1 MSTRPSPSL
10 FTLLVIATMLAVVG
24 APPTSLVRT
33 TPVSMADN
41 PVQVENQLPGSDAW
55 LIGANGHPVAD
66 DLSQQIKGYASA
78 TSVNI
83 GEGVDLKVSVNPAQ
97 AFTAQVFR
105 LGYYGGKGARLVLTV
120 PDVLGVPQPAC
131 SPRPDTGLIE
141 CGWSTSLHLD
151 VASSWTSG
159 VYLVLLTNADG
170 YQNYVQF
177 VVRDDARHSALLL
190 KQDVLTYQAYNN
202 YPNDGQPGCKG
213 TPATGKDLYDSQ
225 SSASTTLTGTTRAVK
240 VSFDRPYA
248 CTGGGSLLDPDWS
261 WEGYFIRW
269 AEMKGYDL
277 TYTTDIDVSANPQRL
292 LDHRGLLSV
301 GHDEYW
307 TKEMFD
313 GAEDARDHGV
323 NLGFFGGND
332 VYWQSRLEPS
342 SSGVP
347 ARTLVV
353 YKNTPNNTYSTLDPV
368 TDPALRTVRFQDP
381 PVNRPAQALM
391 GVSFLGSTD
400 RSTVNADF
408 VPRVATGWP
417 WDAAGVGAGSTFPG
431 VVGYE
436 ADAYSCLYN
445 PPANTGFALI
455 GASPFTG
462 SDKITGTSN
471 AAVYQ
476 APSGALVFAAGTM
489 SWPWGLVDK
498 ADPRDPSRQT
508 SLYDPDLERVTT
520 VVLDVIAGTTTPPTL
535 PSFTPDC
542 TTDISMGFEGTAV
555 VGADGAMRSF
565 GAVALDASTP
575 VAGTQSA
582 RVTGAAS
589 YLDQPMTAVDAVTV
603 DFSLRLNAIPTYA
616 VRAAV
621 VSSQITDI
629 GNLLLSPVTGG
640 ANLKLRNG
648 SPPVGATSPLLEVGR
663 TYHVRLMESR
673 GTGTNGVLA
682 AWVAPEGAQLG
693 APFAQT
699 TTAIFIT
706 KADKVRLGSTSNS
719 TTTPPVLDADI
730 DSVHIVGGP
739 APASMSLPP
748 ASPTGLSLAMSGT
761 AVQLR
766 WTDNATDEA
775 AYRVQRSLDNG
786 ATWTQVATLAPNSTS
801 YLDSTV
807 AASTSY
813 GYRVV
818 ASNSNGP
825 SAPTAAQSISTPAT
839 PPLAPSGLVATPMSS
854 TRTDLA
860 WTDESTNETGFELQ
874 RAATSDFAGAVTW
887 SLPADTIGYS
897 DTSAEGVAWYRV
909 RSFGA
914 SATASAW
921 APAVLGARQADLT
934 FEGGSLTGPMGATTV
949 AGPVTLETTAP
960 LVGSAS
966 ARFRPATT
974 APYLEQRLPTTAPET
989 FVTATLAIN
998 ILATGDTRI
1007 LQCLNGTGGT
1017 APTTGSFW
1025 VKADGTLLLR
1035 NYNTTIGTGVKLVPG
1050 VAYRLGLHQ
1059 RRLSGGSTQLEGFVT
1074 KAGQSFGT
1082 PFASTASTPVST
1094 TVDIT
1099 TVRFGVMASTNN
1111 LDATVDEVHVDS
1123 RFMPTR

>member
-1 MSTRPSPSL
+1 MHTRPSLSW
-10 FTLLVIATMLAVVG
+10 LAVPVVVTALAVLG
-24 APPTSLVRT
+24 PAPAGLAPAVQ
-33 TPVSMADN
+33 VSATDN
-41 PVQVENQLPGSDAW
+41 PVVVENQLPGSDAW
-55 LIGANGHPVAD
+55 QLGSNRHPVAD
-66 DLSQQIKGYASA
+66 DLNQQIKGYASS

-97 AFTAQVFR
+97 TFSAQVFR
-105 LGYYGGKGARLVLTV
+105 LGYYGGKGARLVQTV
-120 PDVLGVPQPAC
+120 SDVPGTQQPAC
-131 SPRPDTGLIE
+131 VPQSDTGLIE
-141 CGWSTSLHLD
+141 CGWSSSLHLD
-151 VASSWTSG
+151 VPTSWTSG
-159 VYLVLLTNADG
+159 VYLVLLTNAAG
-170 YQNYVQF
+170 YQNYAQF

-202 YPNDGQPGCKG
+202 YPSDGQASCQG

-225 SSASTTLTGTTRAVK
+225 SSPAKTVTGTARAVK

-292 LDHRGLLSV
+292 LDHHGLLSV

-313 GAEDARDHGV
+313 GFEQARDQGV

-353 YKNTPNNTYSTLDPV
+353 YKNTPNNSYSTLDPV
-368 TDPALRTVRFQDP
+368 TDPTLRTVRFQDP
-381 PVNRPAQALM
+381 PVNRPAQSLM

-400 RSTVNADF
+400 RSTLNADF
-408 VPRVATGWP
+408 VPKVDAGWP
-417 WDAAGVGAGSTFPG
+417 WNAAGVAAGSIFPG

-436 ADAYSCLYN
+436 ADGYSCMYN
-445 PPANTGFALI
+445 PPVNTGFALV

-462 SDKITGTSN
+462 SDKISGTSN
-471 AAVYQ
+471 AAVYR
-476 APSGALVFAAGTM
+476 APSGALVFSAGTM

-498 ADPRDPSRQT
+498 ADPRDPTRQT
-508 SLYDPDLERVTT
+508 SLYDPDLEHATT
-520 VVLDVIAGTTTPPTL
+520 VVLDVIAGTSPPPTL

-542 TTDISMGFEGTAV
+542 SADISMGFEGAGV

-565 GAVALDASTP
+565 GSVALDTSTP
-575 VAGTQSA
+575 VAAAQSA
-582 RVTGAAS
+582 KVTGAAS

-603 DFSLRLNAIPTYA
+603 DFSLRLNAIPAYA
-616 VRAAV
+616 VRVAV

-648 SPPVGATSPLLEVGR
+648 SPPIGTTSPLLEVGR
-663 TYHVRLMESR
+663 TYHVRLMENR
-673 GTGTNGVLA
+673 GTGTNAVLA
-682 AWVAPEGAQLG
+682 AWVAPDGTDLG

-699 TTAIFIT
+699 TTATFT
-706 KADKVRLGSTSNS
+706 TRADKVRLGSTSNS

-739 APASMSLPP
+739 APASLSLPP
-748 ASPTGLSLAMSGT
+748 SSPTNLVVAMSGT
-761 AVQLR
+761 AVQLT
-766 WTDNATDEA
+766 WTDTATDEA
-775 AYRVQRSLDNG
+775 AYGVQRSVDNG
-786 ATWTQVATLAPNSTS
+786 ASWTQIATLAPNSTS

-807 AASTSY
+807 APSTTY

-825 SAPTAAQSISTPAT
+825 SAPTPTQTITTPDT
-839 PPLAPSGLVATPMSS
+839 PPLAPTGLAATPVSP

-860 WTDESTNETGFELQ
+860 WTDQSTNETGFELQ
-874 RAATSDFAGAVTW
+874 RASTSDFAGAVTW
-887 SLPADTIGYS
+887 SLPAGTTAYS
-897 DTSAEGVAWYRV
+897 DTSGEGVAWYRV
-909 RSFGA
+909 RSVGA
-914 SATASAW
+914 SASAW
-921 APAVLGARQADLT
+921 TPAVLGARQADLS

-949 AGPVTLETTAP
+949 AGPVTLETAAP

-989 FVTATLAIN
+989 FVTATVMIN
-998 ILATGDTRI
+998 ALATGDTRI
-1007 LQCLNGTGGT
+1007 LQSLNGTGGT

-1059 RRLSGGSTQLEGFVT
+1059 RRVSSGSILLEGFVT

-1099 TVRFGVMASTNN
+1099 TVRVGVMASTNT
-1111 LDATVDEVHVDS
+1111 LDATMDEVHVDS
-1123 RFMPTR
+1123 MFMPTR